1 MIRASS
7 LFQRAACGC
16 AVFVLGLVTVG
27 CDGLGDDEDGS
38 SLVPLEP
45 TNAWTATSAD
55 SANVFLRILSEQ
67 EATVRL
73 LRPDGEVETYSLP
86 LEQTGEGLL
95 VGWTQAPPQFDGQV
109 LLRNPVEASSSYLH
123 PDTAGTESRI
133 FEVSVSQETVAVPVD
148 TFDCVVYTIEESS
161 GGLVAQA
168 SIKPGFGPV
177 RAYLAAEDDTLKL
190 TSTNVR
196 E

>member
-7 LFQRAACGC
+7 LFRHVVCGC
-16 AVFVLGLVTVG
+16 AALALMLVIAG
-27 CDGLGDDEDGS
+27 CDSFGDDEDTP

-55 SANVFLRILSEQ
+55 SVNVFLRILSEQ

-73 LRPDGEVETYSLP
+73 LRPDGETETYSLP
-86 LEQTGEGLL
+86 LKQTGEGLL
-95 VGWTQAPPQFDGQV
+95 VGWTQAPPLFDGQV
-109 LLRNPVEASSSYLH
+109 LLRNPVEAGNSYLH
-123 PDTAGTESRI
+123 PDTTGTESRI
-133 FEVSVSQETVAVPVD
+133 FEVSVSRETVAVPVD

-177 RAYLAAEDDTLKL
+177 RAYLAAEEDTLKL
-190 TSTNVR
+190 ISTNVR